1 MLHTIGV
8 LNRDIYNCISEN
20 IITDEV
26 IITDE
31 RIKHIME
38 RHPED
43 YEKYYLF
50 LKDIISDPDY
60 IIETNKT
67 NSALILKEFNRG
79 EEKFKTIV
87 RLITSHDN
95 TSYKNSI
102 ITFMKINT
110 KEWERLIRNKHIL
123 YKKE

>member
-1 MLHTIGV
+1 MVYTVGI
-8 LNRDIYNCISEN
+8 LNLDIYKCISEN

-38 RHPED
+38 RHPDD
-43 YEKYYLF
+43 YERYCLF

-60 IIETNKT
+60 IIETNKP
-67 NSALILKEFNRG
+67 NSALILKEFNNG

-87 RLITSHDN
+87 RLITSCDN
-95 TSYKNSI
+95 TDYKNSI
-102 ITFMKINT
+102 ITFMKINS
-110 KEWERLIRNKHIL
+110 KEWERLIRNKRIL